1 MLRITNIDDGTCHV
15 RLEVEG
21 RLVAKWVPVLEAETL
36 ALLER
41 CRQVELNLAGVN
53 FVDATGV
60 ATLRRLVTRG
70 VRMINTT
77 PLVKALL
84 NVDPLQ

>member
-1 MLRITNIDDGTCHV
+1 M
-15 RLEVEG
+15 EG
-21 RLVAKWVPVLEAETL
+21 RLVAEWVPVLESETL
-36 ALLER
+36 ALLEQ
-41 CRQVELNLAGVN
+41 CSQVELNLAGVN